1 MTERLNGY
9 SKRMGIMQREQKGI
23 MKFGF
28 QIVQP
33 DTSQYLTRILTA
45 WCGKGW
51 LRKTTYYVSFDNVK
65 IKFL

>member
-1 MTERLNGY
+1 MR
-9 SKRMGIMQREQKGI
+9 
-23 MKFGF
+23 FGF
-28 QIVQP
+28 HIVQP

-51 LRKTTYYVSFDNVK
+51 LRKTTYDVSFDNVK